1 MKKLNK
7 NEINEILNDKE
18 YLKFNR
24 VMKQINDMHLNDDR
38 SLDAIFIIV
47 SNLIL
52 EKDKMNKKNIDTI
65 QELVNIIREAIKYVE
80 DSEFININK
89 LLSILLK
96 YKENNYDVK

>member
-24 VMKQINDMHLNDDR
+24 VMEQINDMHLNDDR

-52 EKDKMNKKNIDTI
+52 EKDKMNKKNIGTI

>member
-7 NEINEILNDKE
+7 NEILYDKE
-18 YLKFNR
+18 YLKFNG

-89 LLSILLK
+89 LLSILYK
-96 YKENNYDVK
+96 YKENNYDFK

>member
-24 VMKQINDMHLNDDR
+24 VMEQINDMHLNDDR

>member
-18 YLKFNR
+18 YLKFSG
-24 VMKQINDMHLNDDR
+24 VMKQINDMHLNDDE

-80 DSEFININK
+80 DSKFININK

>member
-96 YKENNYDVK
+96 YKENNYNE

>member
-1 MKKLNK
+1 MKKLK
-7 NEINEILNDKE
+7 KNEILNDKE
-18 YLKFNR
+18 YLKFNG

-89 LLSILLK
+89 LLSILYK
-96 YKENNYDVK
+96 YKENNYDFK

>member
-18 YLKFNR
+18 YLKFNG

-52 EKDKMNKKNIDTI
+52 EKDKMNEKNVDTI
-65 QELVNIIREAIKYVE
+65 QELVNIIREAIKYIE
-80 DSEFININK
+80 DNDHINVNS
-89 LLSILLK
+89 LLSILNQ
-96 YKENNYDVK
+96 YKEN

>member
-7 NEINEILNDKE
+7 NEIDEILNDKE
-18 YLKFNR
+18 YLKFNG

-89 LLSILLK
+89 LLSILYK

>member
-52 EKDKMNKKNIDTI
+52 EKDEMNKKNIDTI

-96 YKENNYDVK
+96 YKGNNYDVK

>member
-18 YLKFNR
+18 YLKFSG
-24 VMKQINDMHLNDDR
+24 VMKQINDMHLNDDE

-65 QELVNIIREAIKYVE
+65 QELVNIIREAIKYIE
-80 DSEFININK
+80 DSEYININK
-89 LLSILLK
+89 LLSILNQ
-96 YKENNYDVK
+96 YEV